1 MAPNHLT
8 IRAPW
13 TQHSIKR
20 HAQQIR
26 AACACRC
33 VRHCEPSTPPLAPN
47 ARLYCRRCR
56 PPLNGVRRQA
66 LLTTVCTKPSL
77 YSRCR
82 RCALANQI
90 PRLSKCNKSFLLDR
104 QRTTRNA
111 AKTKM
116 KSTVPNAMPSQQPPR
131 RVLGAWHAQGFAIP
145 TAWSTSRHKASN
157 GLTCPKAKG
166 FRHLECC
173 TARQHCNRSPHRKH
187 TSAPWYNAEEL

>member
-1 MAPNHLT
+1 MATGAANAFSNDTSALSLSDSECSEPCTASHVPSHTRTHAHNLHNAAMAPNHLT
-8 IRAPW
+8 ICAPW

-47 ARLYCRRCR
+47 ARLYSRRCR

-131 RVLGAWHAQGFAIP
+131 RVLGAWHA
-145 TAWSTSRHKASN
+145 
-157 GLTCPKAKG
+157 
-166 FRHLECC
+166 
-173 TARQHCNRSPHRKH
+173 
-187 TSAPWYNAEEL
+187 